1 MNKFK
6 IGDRVRCVDAGNHH
20 LIKNKKEYVV
30 EGPGFALNGPDPL
43 IQLEGVKD
51 YLGFFE
57 SRFELVKKSFN
68 IETATDQELAD
79 EVRRLWEQ
87 YAPVARALKNKGYSL
102 AGYGVGDESNV
113 YYKVSKKVEQEINL

>member
-68 IETATDQELAD
+68 IETATDQVDACFPFGCGHRKF
-79 EVRRLWEQ
+79 EVS
-87 YAPVARALKNKGYSL
+87 V
-102 AGYGVGDESNV
+102 
-113 YYKVSKKVEQEINL
+113 

>member
-1 MNKFK
+1 M
-6 IGDRVRCVDAGNHH
+6 VSLSLV
-20 LIKNKKEYVV
+20 
-30 EGPGFALNGPDPL
+30 
-43 IQLEGVKD
+43 
-51 YLGFFE
+51 
-57 SRFELVKKSFN
+57 FELVKKSFN